1 MFLDTGA
8 QGLSRKSFWISGKG
22 IGAEP
27 SAVWEVELGV
37 QLGWKVNMQSSWSG
51 SASPKSLDLG
61 EPAWHVAAG
70 KVWGVRDS
78 GPAFYWKEGDSIEMV
93 LWGKPL
99 GLKRG
104 SATHLWGLRAEREG
118 RSKKH
123 AQVGPMGKSQGSRVC
138 LCWELTD
145 SRKGLDGLGCL
156 LRWGV
161 QCKVLVSTNQELMR
175 GFQDEAGGDP

>member
-1 MFLDTGA
+1 MFLATS
-8 QGLSRKSFWISGKG
+8 SRAIQEELLISGKG

-51 SASPKSLDLG
+51 VASPKSLDLG

-78 GPAFYWKEGDSIEMV
+78 GPAFYWRKETALKWSFEANLLDSKEEVQLICGGWGQKEKVEARSTHKGDQ
-93 LWGKPL
+93 W
-99 GLKRG
+99 
-104 SATHLWGLRAEREG
+104 
-118 RSKKH
+118 
-123 AQVGPMGKSQGSRVC
+123 GKSQGSRVC

-145 SRKGLDGLGCL
+145 SRKGLDGLAIWDGEFSAKY
-156 LRWGV
+156 W
-161 QCKVLVSTNQELMR
+161 
-175 GFQDEAGGDP
+175 